1 MIITVLAFLLTLG
14 VLIVVHEY
22 GHYRVAVACGVKVLR
37 FSIGFGRVI
46 WRHQKSPDHTEF
58 VLSALPLGGYVRMLD
73 EREAPVPVAER
84 GQAFNRKPLWQRSAI
99 VAAGPVANLL
109 LAVLLY
115 AASHWIGVDE
125 PKAVLSAPTP
135 GSLAERSG
143 MRSGDWV
150 RSWQD
155 ADGQWLPVS
164 SINDL
169 RWQVTQHLMRA
180 EPLQLQ
186 LSDAEGRG
194 SRQVRLGL
202 DELGAPELD
211 AALMKRI
218 GMGVPYSEPV
228 LGEVKVGG
236 PAAAAGL
243 RSGDRVLRV
252 DGQAVSDAQALRE
265 RIRGAVQ
272 GGVAQTMQWQVQR
285 AGQLIE
291 INLTPR
297 VVRDG
302 ERSGE
307 RVGERGGERPAG
319 ATSSTPSSTA
329 NPAAGQNASAAV
341 GGGTVGRIDAF
352 IGAPAT
358 LVRVQLGPMDG
369 VRKGLSRTWEVSAL
383 TVRMMGRMLMGQA
396 SLRNLSGPLT
406 IADVAG
412 QSVQQGLAYYLGFL
426 ALVSISL
433 GVLNLLPL
441 PMLDGGHLMYYLF
454 EGLTGR
460 PVSDLWLARLQRGG
474 IAVLLLMMS
483 VALFNDVARLLGLH

>member
-1 MIITVLAFLLTLG
+1 MITTVLAFLLTLA

-46 WRHQKSPDHTEF
+46 WRHQKSPQHTEF

-73 EREAPVPVAER
+73 EREGAVAPAEL
-84 GQAFNRKPLWQRSAI
+84 GQAFNRKSLWQRTAV
-99 VAAGPVANLL
+99 VAAGPLANLL

-125 PKAVLSAPTP
+125 PRALLGAPSA
-135 GSLAERSG
+135 GSLAERAG
-143 MRSGDWV
+143 MRSGDLV
-150 RSWQD
+150 TAWQ
-155 ADGQWLPVS
+155 ASDGQWVGVRSLS
-164 SINDL
+164 DL
-169 RWQVTQHLMRA
+169 RWQLTQHLIDGQAM
-180 EPLQLQ
+180 QLQ
-186 LSDAEGRG
+186 LSDASGRA

-202 DELGAPELD
+202 DELGAQEMD

-218 GMGVPYSEPV
+218 GLGAAYGEPV
-228 LGEVKVGG
+228 LGEVKAGG

-243 RSGDRVLRV
+243 RSADRVLRV
-252 DGQAVSDAQALRE
+252 DGQPVADAQALRE
-265 RIRGAVQ
+265 RIRSAVQ
-272 GGVAQTMQWQVQR
+272 VASDSKVAGETTALPMVWQVQR
-285 AGQLIE
+285 GGQTLDIA
-291 INLTPR
+291 ITPR

-302 ERSGE
+302 D
-307 RVGERGGERPAG
+307 RP
-319 ATSSTPSSTA
+319 
-329 NPAAGQNASAAV
+329 
-341 GGGTVGRIDAF
+341 VGRIDAF
-352 IGAPAT
+352 IGGPPAM
-358 LVRVQLGPMDG
+358 VKVQLGPLE
-369 VRKGLSRTWEVSAL
+369 GLTQGIVRTWEVSAL
-383 TVRMMGRMLMGQA
+383 TVRMMGRMLIGQA
-396 SLRNLSGPLT
+396 SLKNLSGPLT

-426 ALVSISL
+426 ALVSVSL

-460 PVSDLWLARLQRGG
+460 PVSDQWLARLQRGG